1 MDLSDLD
8 VAESV
13 LDLIGKTPMVQ
24 LKKIASGSPCPI
36 IAKIETTNP
45 GGSIK
50 DRAAIAM
57 IDAAE
62 KEGLLKPGGTII
74 EPTSG
79 NTGVGLAIVAAQR
92 GYKCVF
98 VMTDKVSAEKVSLL
112 RAYGSEVVVCPGAVE
127 PDDPNSYY
135 STAERLVRETPNS
148 FQPNQY
154 HNPNNPQ
161 AHYETTGPEIW
172 KQTNGEIT
180 HFVAGAG
187 TGGTISGVG
196 KFLKEMNK
204 DIQIVVADPENSVF
218 SGGSGRPY
226 LVEGVGE
233 DFWPTTFD
241 QDIVDLTIPV
251 SDADSFSMT
260 KRVTEEEGLL
270 IGGSCGT
277 AIVGA
282 LKLAENLS
290 KDDLVVVLLPDS
302 GRGYLSKIFNP
313 TWMAKMGFSHAG
325 SLPGRT
331 VLDVI
336 KSKNSKR
343 IELKYVNPQE
353 TVSSALKTMEENEIS
368 HLPVAV
374 GEMPLSAA
382 EVIGSV
388 SKEVLINYS
397 DNGDDLAIKDF
408 LQSSIELVGVGENL
422 FPRIVTLINESKT
435 VLVLDEGKPI
445 TVLSKSDVD
454 SFCENLDNEVHG
466 N

>member
-24 LKKIASGSPCPI
+24 LKKIASSSPCPI
-36 IAKIETTNP
+36 VAKIETTNP
-45 GGSIK
+45 GGSVK
-50 DRAAIAM
+50 DRAAVAM

-62 KEGLLKPGGTII
+62 KEGFLKPGGTII

-92 GYKCVF
+92 GYKCIF
-98 VMTDKVSAEKVSLL
+98 VMTDKVSEEKVSLL
-112 RAYGSEVVVCPGAVE
+112 KAYGSEVIVCPGAVE
-127 PDDPNSYY
+127 PDDPQSYY

-154 HNPNNPQ
+154 HNPNNPK

-172 KQTNGEIT
+172 EQTNGQVT

-196 KFLKEMNK
+196 KFLKEKNNN
-204 DIQIVVADPENSVF
+204 IQIVVADPENSVF

-233 DFWPTTFD
+233 DFWPTTYD
-241 QDIVDLTIPV
+241 KNIVDLTIPI
-251 SDADSFSMT
+251 SDADSFLMT

-277 AIVGA
+277 AIAGA

-290 KDDLVVVLLPDS
+290 ENDLVVVLLPDS

-313 TWMAKMGFSHAG
+313 EWMAKMGFS
-325 SLPGRT
+325 SEDSQSDRT
-331 VLDVI
+331 VSDLI
-336 KSKNSKR
+336 KSKNLKKV
-343 IELKYVNPQE
+343 ELKYAQPEE
-353 TVSSALKTMEENEIS
+353 TISAALMTMEKNGLS
-368 HLPVAV
+368 HLPVAI
-374 GEMPLSAA
+374 GEIPLAAA
-382 EVIGSV
+382 EIIGSV
-388 SKEVLINYS
+388 SKEILTEQS
-397 DNGDDLAIKDF
+397 DKGDSPTIKDF
-408 LQSSIELVGVGENL
+408 LESPLELVGVGENL
-422 FPRIVTLINESKT
+422 FPRIVTLFEEIET
-435 VLVLDEGKPI
+435 ALVLDGGKPI
-445 TVLSKSDVD
+445 TILSKSDIEKFYKD
-454 SFCENLDNEVHG
+454 LNNEVNG
-466 N
+466 E

>member
-1 MDLSDLD
+1 MELSDLD

-13 LDLIGKTPMVQ
+13 LDLIGETPMVQ
-24 LKKIASGSPCPI
+24 LKKIASNLPCPI

-50 DRAAIAM
+50 DRAAISM

-62 KEGLLKPGGTII
+62 KDGLLKPGGTII

-79 NTGVGLAIVAAQR
+79 NTGVGLAIVAAHR
-92 GYKCVF
+92 GYKCIF
-98 VMTDKVSAEKVSLL
+98 VMTDKVSEEKISLL

-127 PDDPNSYY
+127 PDDPRSYY
-135 STAERLVRETPNS
+135 STAERLVRETPNA

-154 HNPNNPQ
+154 HNPNNPK

-172 KQTNGEIT
+172 EQTKGQIT

-196 KFLKEMNK
+196 KFLKEKNK

-233 DFWPTTFD
+233 DFWPTTYD
-241 QDIVDLTIPV
+241 QDVVDLTIPV